1 MPTLAKDLWS
11 LALDHQEVDPADLA
25 QAIEEQI
32 LSGDLDFRSRLLI
45 RDSIDALRAQWSED
59 RFNQWLANSPIRKGI
74 ECIWR
79 DEELGSP
86 GFRYLRSHVVEITR
100 PETIR
105 QFLREL
111 GWHVHKPT
119 RIDVG
124 GSIALIM
131 KDFLARRTEDMDV
144 VDEVPAD
151 LRNQHKLLHEL
162 KERYGLELAHF
173 QRHYLPK
180 GWENRLHYLDAFGAL
195 RVYLVDAHDVFL
207 SKLFS
212 KRTKD
217 LDDLR
222 FVSRHLDKAVLA
234 RKLTENCS
242 ALLSEQDLRQYAE
255 KNWYIVYG
263 EPLPA

>member
-1 MPTLAKDLWS
+1 
-11 LALDHQEVDPADLA
+11 
-25 QAIEEQI
+25 
-32 LSGDLDFRSRLLI
+32 
-45 RDSIDALRAQWSED
+45 
-59 RFNQWLANSPIRKGI
+59 
-74 ECIWR
+74 
-79 DEELGSP
+79 
-86 GFRYLRSHVVEITR
+86 
-100 PETIR
+100 
-105 QFLREL
+105 
-111 GWHVHKPT
+111 
-119 RIDVG
+119 
-124 GSIALIM
+124 
-131 KDFLARRTEDMDV
+131 MDV

-180 GWENRLHYLDAFGAL
+180 GWEIRLHYLDAFGAL

-222 FVSRHLDKAVLA
+222 FVSRHLDKAVLT